1 MTQEAFKA
9 WWYSEGSQ
17 APYTHH
23 DCEEHTMRMC
33 EIAWANGAYKATE
46 EANAK
51 ANASWTLMCKK
62 MVAIEREA
70 CAKVCDEKVD
80 AEYATGKVD
89 HNEMGWTQSC
99 AIAIRARGEQA

>member
-70 CAKVCDEKVD
+70 CARVCDELSDKHTW
-80 AEYATGKVD
+80 EGSYAD
-89 HNEMGWTQSC
+89 EC
-99 AIAIRARGEQA
+99 AQAIRARGEQA

>member
-1 MTQEAFKA
+1 MKQDKAFKE
-9 WWYSEGSQ
+9 WWQNEGSQ

-33 EIAWANGAYKATE
+33 EIAWVNGAYKERE
-46 EANAK
+46 EANAR

-70 CAKVCDEKVD
+70 CAKVCDARAIEYDGFTEEQNASEKL
-80 AEYATGKVD
+80 AA
-89 HNEMGWTQSC
+89 
-99 AIAIRARGEQA
+99 AIRARGEQA